1 MSSDPQEA
9 SLRAAR
15 TAALAGAAAS
25 LVGIGLAR
33 FAYTP
38 LLPALVKGG
47 WFDPAAAAYLG
58 AANLAGYLA
67 GALAG
72 AWIMRRLG
80 PGRAT
85 RAMMALAAASL
96 IACAEPLGFAW
107 FFVWRFLS
115 GLAGG
120 AVMVS
125 ASSLVM
131 LQTPPERRGRAG
143 GLMFTGVGVGIV
155 FSGAAIPWLLTHGL
169 AVAWLTLG
177 GLSALIAALVWPLAS
192 DRRLAGAPPQTAQ
205 AAQTAPDAAR
215 SRSLRRALAAVGATY
230 GLCAFGLVPHMVF
243 LVDYV
248 ARGLGRGMADGALV
262 WTLFGVGA
270 LLGPLA
276 AGRVAD
282 RIGFAAALRG
292 AVALLAATVGLLL
305 VSDAPAVIAASTLLA
320 GMLTPGLVPLAL
332 GRVRDLSGPSEAAKA
347 AAWGRSTAGFA
358 VGQAAGAYLL
368 AWVFDLSHDYALLF
382 AIALAAP
389 ILGLLL
395 ELLLARGARRAAAR
409 EEAA

>member
-1 MSSDPQEA
+1 MSSSPKEA

-38 LLPALVKGG
+38 LLPALVQGG
-47 WFDPAAAAYLG
+47 WFEPAAAAYLG

-67 GALAG
+67 GAHAG

-131 LQTPPERRGRAG
+131 LQTPPARRGRAG

-177 GLSALIAALVWPLAS
+177 GLSALITALVWPLAD
-192 DRRLAGAPPQTAQ
+192 DRRLAGAPPP
-205 AAQTAPDAAR
+205 AAEPAPDAAR

-230 GLCAFGLVPHMVF
+230 GLCAFGLAPHMVF

-248 ARGLGRGMADGALV
+248 ARGLDRGMADGAV
-262 WTLFGVGA
+262 IWTLFGVGA

-305 VSDAPAVIAASTLLA
+305 ISEAPAVIAASTLFA

-332 GRVRDLSGPSEAAKA
+332 GRVRDLSGPTEAAKA
-347 AAWGRSTAGFA
+347 VAWSRATAGFA
-358 VGQAAGAYLL
+358 AGQAAGAYLL
-368 AWVFDLSHDYALLF
+368 AWVFDLRHDYALLF
-382 AIALAAP
+382 ALALAAP

-395 ELLLARGARRAAAR
+395 ELLLARGARRAAER
-409 EEAA
+409 EGLL